1 MNQDYLVKT
10 TTANITIDLETDLCF
25 QLETL
30 KESASHL
37 GEGCYQTKK
46 IRLNILIHLKQK
58 HIRKN
63 MNYTVYM
70 K

>member
-1 MNQDYLVKT
+1 MNQDYLAKMT
-10 TTANITIDLETDLCF
+10 TVNITIDLETDLCF
-25 QLETL
+25 QLEIL
-30 KESASHL
+30 RENALHL
-37 GEGCYQTKK
+37 EEGCYQTKK
-46 IRLNILIHLKQK
+46 IRPNILIHQKQK